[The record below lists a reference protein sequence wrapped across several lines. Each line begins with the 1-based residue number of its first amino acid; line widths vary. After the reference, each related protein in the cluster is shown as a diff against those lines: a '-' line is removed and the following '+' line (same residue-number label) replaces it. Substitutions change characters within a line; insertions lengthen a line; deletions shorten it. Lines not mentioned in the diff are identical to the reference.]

1 MEADVPDVP
10 RRIRAASVNR
20 CEVLIPHG
28 TYRNTEVIPMK
39 AFVMNEIGETGFA
52 EKDVP
57 DTGPND
63 AVVRP
68 TKGLVCT
75 SDVHTV
81 HGAIGER
88 ENLTLG
94 HETVGVVEEVG
105 ENVHEFEPGDRVAV
119 GAITPDWDSLAAQ
132 DGHPSQSNEPL
143 GGWKFANVKD
153 GTFAE
158 YVHVN
163 QADANMAG
171 IPDGV
176 TDHEA
181 VYVTDMMSTGFM
193 GAENAEIPVGGTVAI
208 FAQGPVGLMATKGA
222 RLQGAGR
229 VIAVETVP
237 ERQEL
242 AREYGADDVVDFED
256 GDPVEQ
262 IHDLTDGEG
271 VDAAIEALGTSRT
284 FEQCIK
290 VTKAGGTV
298 ANVGYHGEGEYVNI
312 PREDWGVGMA
322 EIDVATGLCPGGRLR
337 LERLLRLLEND
348 RVDPTKMTTHEFGFD
363 EIDEAF
369 RLMETKEE
377 GIIKPLVEFE

>member
-1 MEADVPDVP
+1 VKP
-10 RRIRAASVNR
+10 
-20 CEVLIPHG
+20 
-28 TYRNTEVIPMK
+28 TE
-39 AFVMNEIGETGFA
+39 
-52 EKDVP
+52 
-57 DTGPND
+57 
-63 AVVRP
+63 
-68 TKGLVCT
+68 GLVCT
-75 SDVHTV
+75 SDVHTL

-105 ENVHEFEPGDRVAV
+105 EEVEEFEPGDRVAV
-119 GAITPDWDSLAAQ
+119 GAITPDWGSSAAQ
-132 DGHPSQSNEPL
+132 DGHPSQSKEPL

-163 QADANMAG
+163 EADANMAR

-176 TDHEA
+176 SDHEA

-193 GAENAEIPVGGTVAI
+193 GAEHAEIPVGGTVAV

-222 RLQGAGR
+222 ELQGAGLI
-229 VIAVETVP
+229 IAVESVP
-237 ERQEL
+237 KRQEL
-242 AREYGADDVVDFED
+242 AREYGADEIVDFEE

-271 VDAAIEALGTSRT
+271 VDAAIEALGTSGT
-284 FEQCIK
+284 FEQCVK

-298 ANVGYHGEGEYVNI
+298 SNVGYHGEGEYVNI

-348 RVDPTKMTTHEFGFD
+348 RLDPTQMTTHEFGFD

-369 RLMETKEE
+369 HLMETKED
-377 GIIKPLVEFE
+377 GIIKPLILFD